1 MKIQSLILAL
11 VISAFGNLALAESPS
26 LNLTNINS
34 PESISM
40 TLKIQNTKNVSNVK
54 FTGLDNFQVLGRE
67 ISINNSSENESNN
80 LFSSTLI
87 LAPIKAES
95 SVVYATALVDGK
107 QISSNKLSFNITPKQ
122 LADFKD
128 KQKKQALI
136 QKENMEKNQKLINQQ
151 LVAQQKYFNDM
162 NKIMQQQQSEML
174 KAQQELFKQMDS
186 NF

>member
-1 MKIQSLILAL
+1 MKVQSLILAL
-11 VISAFGNLALAESPS
+11 GISACSNFALATSPS

-40 TLKIQNTKNVSNVK
+40 TLRIQNTKSVSNVK

-67 ISINNSSENESNN
+67 IAINNSSDNESNN

-95 SVVYATALVDGK
+95 SVIYATALVDGK
-107 QISSNKLSFNITPKQ
+107 HINSNKVSFNITPKQ
-122 LADFKD
+122 LTEFKD

-136 QKENMEKNQKLINQQ
+136 QKKNMEKTQKLINQQ

>member
-11 VISAFGNLALAESPS
+11 GVSACSHLALAASPS

-40 TLKIQNTKNVSNVK
+40 TLKIQSTKKVENVK

-67 ISINNSSENESNN
+67 ISINNSSTNESNN

-95 SVVYATALVDGK
+95 SVIYATALVDGK
-107 QISSNKLSFNITPKQ
+107 QVSSNKISFNITPKQ
-122 LADFKD
+122 LSDFKA
-128 KQKKQALI
+128 KQQQRALI
-136 QKENMEKNQKLINQQ
+136 EKKNMEKTQKLINQQ
-151 LVAQQKYFNDM
+151 LIAQQKYFSEM
-162 NKIMQQQQSEML
+162 NKIMQQQQAEML
-174 KAQQELFKQMDS
+174 KAQQALFKQIGES
-186 NF
+186 F